1 MTTKAVV
8 LLIRIPSV
16 FDALI
21 SQPPITYGSAAF
33 PVPPTTPFA
42 EVKAEFI
49 SIRIWPWFGR
59 AAASTEPATVP
70 GPLTKSV
77 PHAMMAARATTQQRT
92 RAIPPRLTEATE
104 VVKVPLRGG
113 RSGGDS
119 NSRGPCGPPDLK
131 SGALDRASLPQRL
144 AIVRG
149 RKYLLSRTRREDLN
163 GSTSSS
169 NAITGWTSA

>member
-77 PHAMMAARATTQQRT
+77 PHAMKAARATTQQRT
-92 RAIPPRLTEATE
+92 RAIPPRLTEATDLAAFQE
-104 VVKVPLRGG
+104 DSGRAPRDEIRIFDRIHIGGPTNVPHQ
-113 RSGGDS
+113 
-119 NSRGPCGPPDLK
+119 
-131 SGALDRASLPQRL
+131 A
-144 AIVRG
+144 
-149 RKYLLSRTRREDLN
+149 EDQ
-163 GSTSSS
+163 
-169 NAITGWTSA
+169 